1 MNNYSYCSSFFI
13 ELFFLCYIGL
23 KALTERIKMVW
34 NQTMPCK
41 TLFTLWLLNYFALIY
56 HLVLNQVIGNN
67 KEMHF
72 AVTHLE
78 KSTKAHPWDRERE
91 VPSFTRFSLKR
102 LLRMDAEMLP
112 LASRIP
118 VNMAS
123 LVRSDSVKPLRNSS
137 SCRHKNINLFLQA
150 EWN

>member
-1 MNNYSYCSSFFI
+1 MNNLSDSFFLLSWFCLLDI
-13 ELFFLCYIGL
+13 VFKVLNEGVKI
-23 KALTERIKMVW
+23 IW
-34 NQTMPCK
+34 NQK
-41 TLFTLWLLNYFALIY
+41 LVWFLNGFALIY
-56 HLVLNQVIGNN
+56 HPVLKQVIGNN
-67 KEMHF
+67 RGEMHF
-72 AVTHLE
+72 TGTHLE
-78 KSTKAHPWDRERE
+78 KTLSHIHETERA

-123 LVRSDSVKPLRNSS
+123 LVRSDSVKPFRNSS
-137 SCRHKNINLFLQA
+137 SCRHKNMNLFVQA